1 MTKRTHTRAAKVAT
15 LVLVLGVLASLA
27 GNLQAIYL
35 DNARP
40 GIGAVISAM
49 VWPLA
54 VLGMVELLLHTPWL
68 ANWRDHLTKLA
79 TVLLVAAVATWVSY
93 WHLAN
98 VLSHYGYD
106 VASRYAGPLAIDAA
120 MVLAAL
126 ALNRIGL
133 ARRAPVVSD
142 MALPIGVHAD
152 GTPATMDMS
161 TAWESIRHAQLAND
175 TTDAMPLN
183 TLSTELGSMYPA
195 ADRAIQDAGAEPA
208 AETENW
214 LDALAGRVP
223 LDDPVLPAPVTVI
236 PGPRTPLPRRAPG
249 RTRTEIDPA
258 EASLFA
264 MAGRAEGHYSAGE
277 IAELLA
283 GWYGVSTRTIRRQE
297 WWKVAMQGDASEG
310 ANAS

>member
-1 MTKRTHTRAAKVAT
+1 MTKPMHTRAAKVAT
-15 LVLVLGVLASLA
+15 TVLVLGIFASLA

-35 DNARP
+35 DNAMP
-40 GIGAVISAM
+40 GVGAIVSAGL
-49 VWPLA
+49 WPLL

-79 TVLLVAAVATWVSY
+79 TVLLVVAVAAWVSY

-133 ARRAPVVSD
+133 ARRAP
-142 MALPIGVHAD
+142 MAVD
-152 GTPATMDMS
+152 SPAS
-161 TAWESIRHAQLAND
+161 TLIPTVWEGIRHAQLDSAD
-175 TTDAMPLN
+175 TACDLGDPACEGGHDLSYMDMATDM
-183 TLSTELGSMYPA
+183 
-195 ADRAIQDAGAEPA
+195 AIQGAGAELA
-208 AETENW
+208 NEAEDW
-214 LDALAGRVP
+214 LTALNGRVP
-223 LDDPVLPAPVTVI
+223 LEDPVLPAPVTVI
-236 PGPRTPLPRRAPG
+236 PGPSTPLPRRTPG
-249 RTRTEIDPA
+249 RTRTEIDPV
-258 EASLFA
+258 EALHLA
-264 MAGRAEGHYSAGE
+264 AIGRRERHYSTGE

-283 GWYGVSTRTIRRQE
+283 GWYGVSTRTIRRQQ
-297 WWKVAMQGDASEG
+297 WWSRAMQGDASEG